1 MKKSIIQSLGVLALL
16 GSSVGYAATVTMT
29 VIPTPVLSV
38 PGPVFYGPTL
48 AFPGGHYAVNPG
60 DFFSV
65 IVSGS
70 GFPNTAAADLNLTF
84 NSAAVA
90 VRTPTLS
97 NGIVLAPGSP
107 FTNGVIADNPFLS
120 GNANGIQVLAGF
132 VITPS
137 GSFDAIQINF
147 TVNALANPG
156 DLANIIVSDRDGWTD
171 ADTFGQVPVDYTQT
185 NVIVGGAVV
194 PAPASL
200 WLLGTALAFLGV
212 KRSRR

>member
-1 MKKSIIQSLGVLALL
+1 MKKSIIKTLGVLALL
-16 GSSVGYAATVTMT
+16 GSSASFAATVTMT
-29 VIPTPVLSV
+29 VIPTPSLSA

-60 DFFSV
+60 DYFSV

-70 GFPNTAAADLNLTF
+70 GFPNTAAGDLNLTF
-84 NSAAVA
+84 NSAAVE

-97 NGIVLAPGSP
+97 NGIVLAAGSP

-120 GNANGIQVLAGF
+120 GNANGIQILAGF

-147 TVNALANPG
+147 RALLAAPLG
-156 DLANIIVSDRDGWTD
+156 SLANIVVSDRDGWTD
-171 ADTFGQVPVDYTQT
+171 ADTFEQVPVSYVQAAQ
-185 NVIVGGAVV
+185 VVVPIPAAAWLFMSAVGG
-194 PAPASL
+194 
-200 WLLGTALAFLGV
+200 LAAF
-212 KRSRR
+212 RRRRA